1 MCMFLWCLFSCKYI
15 VSRALRLKTI
25 DRLHAWPE
33 IKALVFFRLLLLFL
47 LSLFVYSRHC
57 FHRISLNLLYSCFSV
72 LFVSKLKKLRQV
84 QLTLIRKG

>member
-33 IKALVFFRLLLLFL
+33 IKALVFFRLLSSFL
-47 LSLFVYSRHC
+47 LPLFGYFKHC
-57 FHRISLNLLYSCFSV
+57 FHGIILRVFCIPVLVSCLY
-72 LFVSKLKKLRQV
+72 QN
-84 QLTLIRKG
+84 

>member
-25 DRLHAWPE
+25 DKLHAWPE

-47 LSLFVYSRHC
+47 SSLFGYSRHC
-57 FHRISLNLLYSCFSV
+57 FHRIFLKSIVF
-72 LFVSKLKKLRQV
+72 LF
-84 QLTLIRKG
+84 